1 MTRDVKGVEEKRLN
15 QEVGARKNKE
25 GAAGTLQQDSQEIL
39 EQQYES
45 KMSKVSGATDF
56 TILSDFSEVNKAQD
70 KLKKQFVAYELM
82 KFQRSKFSN
91 YHESETLIDRI
102 QHKSA
107 ILKALYCKKFQRY
120 ILCE

>member
-1 MTRDVKGVEEKRLN
+1 MTLDVKGVEEKRLN
-15 QEVGARKNKE
+15 QEVGARKNKD
-25 GAAGTLQQDSQEIL
+25 GTASDSQEKL

-82 KFQRSKFSN
+82 KFQRSKFLN
-91 YHESETLIDRI
+91 YHESETLIDGI
-102 QHKSA
+102 HHKSA
-107 ILKALYCKKFQRY
+107 ILKALYCKKFERY